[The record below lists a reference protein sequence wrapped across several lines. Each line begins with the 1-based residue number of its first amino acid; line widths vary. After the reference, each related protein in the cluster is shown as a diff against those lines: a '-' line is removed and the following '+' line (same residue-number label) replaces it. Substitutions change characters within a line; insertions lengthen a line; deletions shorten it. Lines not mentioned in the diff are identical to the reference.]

1 MYITNNKTRPL
12 KGSETILFLLLG
24 LFFNGL
30 GNGLA
35 VATNMGSAA
44 WTAAATNLQAFTAVP
59 KGYFLFTFGI
69 LAALTL
75 IILTK
80 EVSWPHLLG
89 NLIFVSCFS
98 YLVNFSSQI
107 FAPVIGAPLWI
118 RILLD
123 LISIG
128 MVGTGVSIT
137 MRVNVITHP
146 LDDLVLHTRFQ
157 YLKGNVF
164 LAQVINFTFPLLISL
179 AIWFIS
185 GNIKSV
191 NLGTLISFFGQ
202 GLVIGWA
209 DMHIIQHLTF
219 RKKFLNI

>member
-1 MYITNNKTRPL
+1 MYIQNNQTRPL

-44 WTAAATNLQAFTAVP
+44 WTAAATNLQAFTLIP

-75 IILTK
+75 ILLTK
-80 EVSWPHLLG
+80 EISWPHLLG

-98 YLVNFSSQI
+98 YLVNFSSQV
-107 FAPVIGAPLWI
+107 FAPVIGAPLWL
-118 RILLD
+118 RIILD
-123 LISIG
+123 LISII

-146 LDDLVLHTRFQ
+146 LDDLVLYTRFK
-157 YLKGNVF
+157 YLNGNAFV
-164 LAQVINFTFPLLISL
+164 AQVINFTFPLIISL
-179 AIWFIS
+179 TIWYVS
-185 GNIKSV
+185 GTIKSV

-209 DMHIIQHLTF
+209 DTHVIRPLTF
-219 RKKFLNI
+219 RKNF

>member
-1 MYITNNKTRPL
+1 MYITNNETRPL
-12 KGSETILFLLLG
+12 KGSETIIFLLLG

-44 WTAAATNLQAFTAVP
+44 WTAAATNLQSFTAIP

-75 IILTK
+75 IALTK
-80 EVSWPHLLG
+80 KISWPHLLG

-107 FAPVIGAPLWI
+107 FAPVIDAPLWL
-118 RILLD
+118 RIIID
-123 LISIG
+123 LISIV

-146 LDDLVLHTRFQ
+146 LDDLVLYTRFK
-157 YLKGNVF
+157 YLHGNVF
-164 LAQVINFTFPLLISL
+164 LEQVINFTLPILMSLLI
-179 AIWFIS
+179 WYIS
-185 GNIKSV
+185 GTIKSV

-202 GLVIGWA
+202 GIVIGWA
-209 DMHIIQHLTF
+209 DTHMIKHLTF
-219 RKKFLNI
+219 RKHF

>member
-1 MYITNNKTRPL
+1 MYIQNNQTRPL

-24 LFFNGL
+24 LFYNGL

-44 WTAAATNLQAFTAVP
+44 WTAAATNLQAFTLIP

-75 IILTK
+75 ILLTK
-80 EVSWPHLLG
+80 EISWPHLLG

-98 YLVNFSSQI
+98 YLVNFSSQM
-107 FAPVIGAPLWI
+107 FAPVIGAPLWL
-118 RILLD
+118 RIILD
-123 LISIG
+123 LISII

-146 LDDLVLHTRFQ
+146 LDDLVLYTRFK
-157 YLKGNVF
+157 YLHGNAFV
-164 LAQVINFTFPLLISL
+164 AQVINFTFPLIISL
-179 AIWFIS
+179 TIWYVS
-185 GNIKSV
+185 GTIKSV

-209 DMHIIQHLTF
+209 DTHVIRSLTF
-219 RKKFLNI
+219 RKNF